1 MDKKKWQI
9 ILKVLISAV
18 LFGVIF
24 SRIDF
29 ADVLSNFKLVD
40 IRYLPLPIL
49 FIILNWL
56 IGAFRW
62 KSLLI
67 HKSSEKVT
75 VKYLTHLYFVGAFFN
90 NFMPTS
96 VGGDVYKV
104 LALGKKIGSKTDA
117 FAATFME
124 RFTGVMALVLISYFG
139 LARTLDFWIEQL
151 PEIISDNSLYL
162 TFFKFLVFFGF
173 WIGVAVAFLLL
184 KILSKKIG
192 ILGKIYNSLLVY
204 KDRRGVLLSAFLTSF
219 VIQLLSIFTQYFVF
233 VSMGITFPITY
244 SLFVFPVI
252 ALATFFIPSLN
263 GLGVQ
268 DALFIQFF
276 SSSGVPVELALSASI
291 IYHLLRLFVSLFGG
305 ILYVFN
311 KEN

>member
-1 MDKKKWQI
+1 
-9 ILKVLISAV
+9 
-18 LFGVIF
+18 
-24 SRIDF
+24 
-29 ADVLSNFKLVD
+29 
-40 IRYLPLPIL
+40 
-49 FIILNWL
+49 
-56 IGAFRW
+56 
-62 KSLLI
+62 
-67 HKSSEKVT
+67 
-75 VKYLTHLYFVGAFFN
+75 
-90 NFMPTS
+90 MPTS

-104 LALGKKIGSKTDA
+104 FALGKKIGSKTDA
-117 FAATFME
+117 FTATFME

-139 LARTLDFWIEQL
+139 LAQTLDFWIAQL
-151 PEIISDNSLYL
+151 PLSISASSLYL

-173 WIGVAVAFLLL
+173 WIGIAAAFILLRAF
-184 KILSKKIG
+184 SKKIG
-192 ILGKIYNSLLVY
+192 FLGKIYNSLLMY
-204 KDRRGVLLSAFLTSF
+204 RGRGDILLSAFLTSF

-233 VSMGITFPITY
+233 VSMGINLSITY

-276 SSSGVPVELALSASI
+276 SSAGVPPELALSASI

-311 KEN
+311 KED